1 MVIGDVLKVLRYGS
15 AISSAAIWKNRTAA
29 GAAIAGLLG
38 SLLSILRVMGV
49 HVPVLSDAQIN
60 GLASDIA
67 GIGGLAVWLFL
78 TLTDKSVG
86 LPAKPSTADVER
98 MEHDAAAIPAH
109 GADAPDLARGGA
121 PAMPPGRQPA
131 PAADDNAN
139 PFRDRG
145 GA

>member
-1 MVIGDVLKVLRYGS
+1 MFSDLLKVLRYGS

-38 SLLSILRVMGV
+38 SFLSILRVMGV

-78 TLTDKSVG
+78 SLTDKAVG

-98 MEHDAAAIPAH
+98 LEHDAAALPAH
-109 GADAPDLARGGA
+109 GTDAPDLARGDA
-121 PAMPPGRQPA
+121 PAMPPVGKPA
-131 PAADDNAN
+131 PAADDNTNA
-139 PFRDRG
+139 FRDRG